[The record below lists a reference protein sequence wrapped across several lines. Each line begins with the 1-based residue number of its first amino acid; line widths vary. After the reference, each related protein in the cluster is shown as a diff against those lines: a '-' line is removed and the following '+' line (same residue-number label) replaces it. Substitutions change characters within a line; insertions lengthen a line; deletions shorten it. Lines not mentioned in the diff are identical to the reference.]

1 MPLRPIIGLAGIAAE
16 EPERRRNIMRWV
28 TRFAAACFAAIIVVL
43 GLFWVFGGFDSL
55 GLDTSGII
63 ALSLGIL
70 FTTALG
76 VGLMAA
82 IFYSEH
88 QE

>member
-1 MPLRPIIGLAGIAAE
+1 MQ
-16 EPERRRNIMRWV
+16 WV
-28 TRFAAACFAAIIVVL
+28 ARFAIACFAAIVVGL
-43 GLFWVFGGFDSL
+43 GLFWLFGGFESL
-55 GLDTSGII
+55 GLDTSGVI
-63 ALSLGIL
+63 ALTLGII
-70 FTTALG
+70 FTAALG

>member
-1 MPLRPIIGLAGIAAE
+1 MRYDIAAGWSASG
-16 EPERRRNIMRWV
+16 RSRVMQWV
-28 TRFAAACFAAIIVVL
+28 TRFALACFAVIVVGL
-43 GLFWVFGGFDSL
+43 GLFWLFGGFDSL
-55 GLDTSGII
+55 GLDASGII
-63 ALSLGIL
+63 ALTLGII
-70 FTTALG
+70 FTAALG

>member
-1 MPLRPIIGLAGIAAE
+1 
-16 EPERRRNIMRWV
+16 MRWV

-43 GLFWVFGGFDSL
+43 GLFWLFGGFDSL

>member
-1 MPLRPIIGLAGIAAE
+1 
-16 EPERRRNIMRWV
+16 MRWV
-28 TRFAAACFAAIIVVL
+28 FKFSAGCVGAMVVVL
-43 GLFWVFGGFDSL
+43 GLIWAFGGFDNL
-55 GLDTSGII
+55 GLDTSGVI

-70 FTTALG
+70 FTVALG

>member
-1 MPLRPIIGLAGIAAE
+1 
-16 EPERRRNIMRWV
+16 MRWV
-28 TRFAAACFAAIIVVL
+28 TRFAIACFAVIVVGL
-43 GLFWVFGGFDSL
+43 GLFWLLGGFESL
-55 GLDTSGII
+55 GLDNAGVTALILGII
-63 ALSLGIL
+63 
-70 FTTALG
+70 FTATLG

>member
-1 MPLRPIIGLAGIAAE
+1 MHWVVKFSAGCVGA
-16 EPERRRNIMRWV
+16 V
-28 TRFAAACFAAIIVVL
+28 IVVL
-43 GLFWVFGGFDSL
+43 GLIWAFGGFDNL
-55 GLDTSGII
+55 GLDASGVI

-70 FTTALG
+70 FTVALG